1 MDHERIAPGD
11 QQDWR
16 RLLGRKV
23 SIRYRLHDDGA
34 GDVFSEAIG
43 VVMGVSEASAGSIIK
58 IVTKRGEVR
67 EVPVGDVVA
76 GKAWLV

>member
-1 MDHERIAPGD
+1 MEHERIAPGA

-23 SIRYRLHDDGA
+23 SIRYRLHQADA
-34 GDVFSEAIG
+34 GDAFSEAIG
-43 VVMGVSEASAGSIIK
+43 VVMGVSEASAGPLVK

-76 GKAWLV
+76 GKAWPV